1 MIAAIPLGMMMV
13 ILAAMSN
20 RNDLGALGS
29 TEDALRSK
37 IFKIGVDKLNSLYYN

>member
-1 MIAAIPLGMMMV
+1 MIATVPLGMMMV

-29 TEDALRSK
+29 TEGGPGQKFLKKDLT
-37 IFKIGVDKLNSLYYN
+37 F